1 MRHINVQQG
10 TDEWLQARLGVLTAS
25 NFSKFITPGGKASTQ
40 AEGEINKLIAERIT
54 GQRADMF
61 TTPWMERGTELEP
74 KARELF
80 EFMTNHSVNQVGLM
94 LKDDY
99 QIGCSPDGIIGSAG
113 LEIKCPAPATHVK
126 WLRAGT
132 LPDEHQAQVQ
142 GSMLVTGF
150 DTWYFMS
157 FNELMEPLALCV
169 ERDQIYIDKLQALL
183 IAAEQTINEEVKKYG
198 KQ

>member
-1 MRHINVQQG
+1 MKHIKVQQG
-10 TDEWLQARLGVLTAS
+10 TDEWLQARLGLLTAS
-25 NFSKFITPGGKASTQ
+25 NFSKFMTPGGKPSSQ

-54 GQRADMF
+54 GQRADIF

-94 LKDDY
+94 VMDDY

-126 WLRAGT
+126 YLRSAGT
-132 LPDEHQAQVQ
+132 LPDEYTAQVQ

-150 DTWYFMS
+150 DSWYFMS
-157 FNELMEPLALCV
+157 FHPLMEPLVLCV
-169 ERDQIYIDKLQALL
+169 ERDQAYIDKLQAML

-198 KQ
+198 K

>member
-94 LKDDY
+94 LMDDY

-132 LPDEHQAQVQ
+132 LPDEYQAQVQ
-142 GSMLVTGF
+142 GSMAVTGF
-150 DTWYFMS
+150 NTWYFMS
-157 FNELMEPLALCV
+157 FNELIEPLVLCI
-169 ERDQIYIDKLQALL
+169 ERDQSYIDKLQALL

>member
-25 NFSKFITPGGKASTQ
+25 NFSKFITGGGKPSAQ

-54 GQRADMF
+54 GQRADIF

-80 EFMTNHSVNQVGLM
+80 EFMTNHSVNQVGLILM
-94 LKDDY
+94 DDY

-132 LPDEHQAQVQ
+132 LPEEHKAQVQ
-142 GSMLVTGF
+142 GSMAVTGF

-157 FNELMEPLALCV
+157 FNELIEPLVLCI
-169 ERDQIYIDKLQALL
+169 ERDQSYIDKLQALL
-183 IAAEQTINEEVKKYG
+183 IAAEQTINEEVKKYAR
-198 KQ
+198 

>member
-1 MRHINVQQG
+1 MKHIKVQQG
-10 TDEWLQARLGVLTAS
+10 TDEWLQARLGLLTAS
-25 NFSKFITPGGKASTQ
+25 NFSKFMTPGGKPSSQ

-54 GQRADMF
+54 GQRADIF

-80 EFMTNHSVNQVGLM
+80 ELMTNHSVNQVGLM
-94 LKDDY
+94 VMDDY

-126 WLRAGT
+126 YLRSAGT
-132 LPDEHQAQVQ
+132 LPDEYTAQVQ
-142 GSMLVTGF
+142 GSMLVTGL
-150 DTWYFMS
+150 DSWYFMS
-157 FNELMEPLALCV
+157 FHPLMEPLVLCV
-169 ERDQIYIDKLQALL
+169 ERDQAYIDKLQAML

-198 KQ
+198 K

>member
-1 MRHINVQQG
+1 MRHIKVQQG
-10 TDEWLQARLGVLTAS
+10 TDEWLQARLGLLTAS
-25 NFSKFITPGGKASTQ
+25 NFSKFMTPGGKPSSQ

-54 GQRADMF
+54 GQRADIF

-94 LKDDY
+94 VMDDY

-126 WLRAGT
+126 YLRSAGT
-132 LPDEHQAQVQ
+132 LPDEYTAQVQ

-150 DTWYFMS
+150 DSWYFMS
-157 FNELMEPLALCV
+157 FHPLMEPLVLCV
-169 ERDQIYIDKLQALL
+169 ERDQAYIDKLQAML

-198 KQ
+198 K

>member
-1 MRHINVQQG
+1 MRHIKVQQG
-10 TDEWLQARLGVLTAS
+10 TDEWLQARLGLLTAS
-25 NFSKFITPGGKASTQ
+25 NFSKFMTPGGKPSSQ

-54 GQRADMF
+54 GQRADIF

-94 LKDDY
+94 VMDDY

-126 WLRAGT
+126 YLRSGGT
-132 LPDEHQAQVQ
+132 LPDEYTAQVQ

-150 DTWYFMS
+150 DSWYFMS
-157 FNELMEPLALCV
+157 FHPSMEPLVLCV
-169 ERDQIYIDKLQALL
+169 ERDQAYIDKLQAML

-198 KQ
+198 K